1 MHALVK
7 KLSSRVP
14 AGFITALGTLLAVAS
29 PVAAQT
35 RAWEGVCVYSQQGID
50 PATGAMVRTD
60 VATIQGL
67 QCLIANVLS
76 VAITLIGLAG
86 FVMIIFGAFRYLLSG
101 GNTKETEQ
109 ARNTLTY
116 SIIGLVVALSA
127 FIILNLLA
135 NFTGVDSILNF
146 RIPGSRSGL

>member
-1 MHALVK
+1 MAKKFLQRLFSIALI
-7 KLSSRVP
+7 LSLLSFGMATP
-14 AGFITALGTLLAVAS
+14 AQ
-29 PVAAQT
+29 AQT
-35 RAWEGVCVYSQQGID
+35 QAWEGVCVYTAD
-50 PATGAMVRTD
+50 PD

-86 FVMIIFGAFRYLLSG
+86 FVMILVGAFRYLLSG
-101 GNTKETEQ
+101 GNSKETEQ

-116 SIIGLVVALSA
+116 SIIGLVLALSA

-135 NFTGVDSILNF
+135 NFTGVTSILNF
-146 RIPGSRSGL
+146 RIPTSMTQWR